1 MQPAPLQRWSPAR
14 AAERP
19 RKRCDVRDAIAVLNA
34 GSSSLKFSLFAK
46 TGDALELVARGQAE
60 GLYTAPHFVAEDRK
74 GKSLDDKTWGEGVKL
89 GHAGALDYLLE
100 FLRKEL
106 GEQRLIG
113 VGHRVVHGGLLY
125 ARPVRVDATVLA
137 ALDKYVPLAPLHQP
151 HNLAPIRVLL
161 ERAPELPQV
170 ACFDTSFHRHQP
182 ELAQAFALP
191 RSITDRGV
199 RRYGFHGLSYEYIA
213 HALREKDPEA
223 ARGKVV
229 VMHLGNGSSMCAMA
243 NGRSVAS
250 TMGLTPVDGLPMGT
264 RCGTLDP
271 GVLLYLMDELTMDA
285 RAIEKLI
292 YEQSGLLGVSGISSD
307 MRVLQASGESSAKAA
322 IDLYVYRIGRE
333 LGSLAASLGGLDA
346 IVFTA
351 GIGENSASV
360 RERVCRDAEWLGVE
374 LDRAGNVAGATRI
387 STAGSAV
394 SAWIIPTNEELM
406 IARHARALLGA
417 GSL

>member
-1 MQPAPLQRWSPAR
+1 MS
-14 AAERP
+14 
-19 RKRCDVRDAIAVLNA
+19 DAIAVLNA

-60 GLYTAPHFVAEDRK
+60 GLFTAPHFLAEDRD
-74 GKSLDDKTWGEGVKL
+74 GKTLDEKTWGEGVRL

-100 FLRKEL
+100 FLRAEL

-113 VGHRVVHGGLLY
+113 VGHRVVHGGLMY
-125 ARPVRVDATVLA
+125 AQPVRVDAAVLA
-137 ALDKYVPLAPLHQP
+137 ALERYVPLAPLHQP

-213 HALREKDPEA
+213 NALRERDADA

-271 GVLLYLMDELTMDA
+271 GVLLYLMDELRMDA

-307 MRVLQASGESSAKAA
+307 MRVLQASGESSARVA
-322 IDLYVYRIGRE
+322 IDLYAYRIGRE

-351 GIGENSASV
+351 GIGENSAPV
-360 RERVCRDAEWLGVE
+360 RERVCRDAGWLGVE
-374 LDRAGNVAGATRI
+374 LDGAANLADAERI

-394 SAWIIPTNEELM
+394 SAWVIPTNEELM
-406 IARHARALLGA
+406 IARHTRRLLGGV
-417 GSL
+417 GS